1 MIVRDRS
8 SPLNRIVTFSL
19 QKGGIFEAA
28 VGLIMALAFVPVV
41 TAIID
46 GILMPIIAAIVGE
59 PNFDGI
65 TIGIGDAEIL
75 IGTVITAIVSFLAV
89 AAVVFMM
96 VKAYNNA
103 TSASDEDAA
112 PTDIDL
118 LTQIRDSLAK

>member
-1 MIVRDRS
+1 VLQEFKDF
-8 SPLNRIVTFSL
+8 V

-96 VKAYNNA
+96 VKAHNNA
-103 TSASDEDAA
+103 TSASDEDAG
-112 PTDIDL
+112 PSDIDL

>member
-1 MIVRDRS
+1 MIQEFKDFVS
-8 SPLNRIVTFSL
+8 
-19 QKGGIFEAA
+19 KGGIFEAA

-41 TAIID
+41 DAIIA

-75 IGTVITAIVSFLAV
+75 IGTVITAVISFLSV
-89 AAVVFMM
+89 AAVVFLM
-96 VKAYNNA
+96 VKAYNKATNA
-103 TSASDEDAA
+103 DEEDAG
-112 PTDIDL
+112 PTDTEL

>member
-1 MIVRDRS
+1 MIQEFKDFV
-8 SPLNRIVTFSL
+8 

-41 TAIID
+41 NAIID

-75 IGTVITAIVSFLAV
+75 IGTVITALVSFLAV
-89 AAVVFMM
+89 AAVVFLM

-103 TSASDEDAA
+103 TAKEDEDAG
-112 PTDIDL
+112 PSDIDL
-118 LTQIRDSLAK
+118 LTEIRDSLAK